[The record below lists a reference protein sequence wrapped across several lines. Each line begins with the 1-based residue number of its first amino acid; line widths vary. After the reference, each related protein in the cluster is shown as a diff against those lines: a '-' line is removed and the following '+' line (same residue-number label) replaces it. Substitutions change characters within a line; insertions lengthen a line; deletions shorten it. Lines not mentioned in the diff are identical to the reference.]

1 MGKTKATVSRSRY
14 YGIISLLV
22 ILTAVG
28 TTGGYLF
35 GRQENIGEKVT
46 EYRLTSDVQR
56 GHSLKGK
63 YQTVEVSV
71 EDAINESNIVTSEDE
86 LQKAVALHDLYE
98 NQIITKTAIGI
109 DEDVDRNLEFDL
121 PTDVG
126 GTLANS
132 IQEGDIVA
140 IKVKYE
146 DSRTDAC
153 VLSKVRVSRI
163 KTEDGTELSED
174 ESTPGFLIM
183 YVKND
188 ELNKLNDASK
198 EGTLYCV
205 RYKDV
210 DGEMLQENYE
220 KGKDPVT
227 GEAVETDNSL

>member
-1 MGKTKATVSRSRY
+1 MGKTKATVSRGRY
-14 YGIISLLV
+14 YGVISFLLV
-22 ILTAVG
+22 A
-28 TTGGYLF
+28 TTIGSAGGYLL

-46 EYRLTSDVQR
+46 EYRLTSDVKR
-56 GHSLKGK
+56 GHSIKGK
-63 YQTVEVSV
+63 YQTVEVNVS
-71 EDAINESNIVTSEDE
+71 DAINDSNIVTSEDE

-109 DEDVDRNLEFDL
+109 EEDVDRNLEFDL

-132 IQEGDIVA
+132 VQEGDIVA

-146 DSRTDAC
+146 DDRTDAC
-153 VLSKVRVSRI
+153 VLSKVKISRI
-163 KTEDGTELSED
+163 KTEDGSELSED
-174 ESTPGFLIM
+174 SPTPGFLIM

-210 DGEMLQENYE
+210 DGEMLEENYE
-220 KGKDPVT
+220 KGKDPIT
-227 GEAVETDNSL
+227 GEAIQEDSTL